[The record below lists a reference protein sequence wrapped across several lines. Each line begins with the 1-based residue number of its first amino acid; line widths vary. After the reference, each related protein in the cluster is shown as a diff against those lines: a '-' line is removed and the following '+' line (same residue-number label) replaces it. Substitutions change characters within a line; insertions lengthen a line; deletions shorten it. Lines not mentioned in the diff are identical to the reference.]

1 MAGKLAK
8 YSDNGSTITA
18 VNFPEVSLPE
28 LANRSR
34 LLHVHHNRPGV
45 LTQINQAFAQHGI
58 NIAAQYLQTDEAIGY
73 VVIDVD
79 TDHSEVALKE
89 LSAVEGTIRARIL
102 H

>member
-1 MAGKLAK
+1 MH
-8 YSDNGSTITA
+8 I
-18 VNFPEVSLPE
+18 
-28 LANRSR
+28 
-34 LLHVHHNRPGV
+34 HQNRPGV

-89 LSAVEGTIRARIL
+89 LSAVEGTIETYPPLIIRISRL
-102 H
+102 KSATS